1 MKNEKTL
8 GLGLVVLLLLCIPAF
23 AEDITISTYYPSP
36 YGSYGELQ
44 SNKLAVGDT
53 NGDGALGAGDLPP
66 ANGTLYVEKSVILK
80 PQASFP
86 SFADSRPGE
95 LVYYAPQDSLYLY
108 NGSAWVA
115 ASGGGP
121 EVMNLACGWGI
132 TFAYSG
138 PTFDTNGSCT
148 PPSCP
153 SGWTLESTF
162 SEPVSITAP
171 GSIIFLAGRT
181 VNVCTK

>member
-1 MKNEKTL
+1 MHKKTL
-8 GLGLVVLLLLCIPAF
+8 SLGIAVLLLCGSYDAF

-53 NGDGALGAGDLPP
+53 NGDSALGAGDLPP

-108 NGSAWVA
+108 NGSAWAA

-121 EVMNLACGWGI
+121 EVMYLTCSWVSGVYNPVIEACI
-132 TFAYSG
+132 
-138 PTFDTNGSCT
+138 

-153 SGWTLESTF
+153 SGRTSESTF
-162 SEPVSITAP
+162 SEVVSVSTGGLGGGAMV
-171 GSIIFLAGRT
+171 GAKT
-181 VNVCTK
+181 VNVCIK